1 MIAIKVNGRHLYIPA
16 DTSLVLE
23 QNNNSFDIDN
33 IGSDIIWTFDIPAKP
48 NAMALNNAHY
58 VNVSNYKRYRCEILF
73 NGVIIANGDLYIQ
86 SVRNEKTVS
95 CGVVLDG
102 LGENFGGRKLKDN
115 DYGNDVV
122 ISQTTDN
129 LEQHRANWVNF
140 LQGSLS
146 NNSIYKFFL
155 FTCEKFYKDNEDYG
169 FHQNQRATLSTI
181 HDDYLWCNY
190 INRLFFHY
198 DYTQS
203 QTGVATVTNEPNS
216 PIYGIRLFNQLGA
229 NTEKLNGFAFAPA
242 IRLDWLTRKIF
253 DNAGFSI
260 IGDFLT
266 NENIK
271 NLYIQSMN
279 AMDGDLRQFGL
290 NEYLYI
296 TGDAIGTNAVN
307 ETDKSLD
314 VGINEKQFVGFK
326 VGNAAPTFNFRLRAD
341 VDSLQHTTPTNT
353 FFTKDDEV
361 LMLFVRPSNWDGT
374 YPALRSVVDHQAAIK
389 HYRYGK
395 AQPSWL
401 RLGVAAAANGYSG
414 FTNSAM
420 TTCVCLVTKDN
431 GRFYG
436 IDGLGN
442 ICQDADFFYGIE
454 PNYAFIQLTPSYEN
468 GGASYEDPEQDV
480 DLLGNFTASAFYS
493 IAANNN
499 TSYIVEVVKMS
510 VKSPKHKIYDGHPEH
525 AESSLHLQ
533 QTTDGPGGSVV
544 APIFIEH
551 PGQLE
556 WLTYIETID
565 ARPIAGTN
573 TLLNVFDTML
583 RWKQHVPNISNADYI
598 KKICKFFGLSIYI
611 NPFHKEVQLS
621 FVNNLYEAGA
631 IDLTDYVTDT
641 ERLTYEPKEFKIGV
655 ETVLGKK
662 GVAEDF
668 MLEDIKSQSEL
679 PPARSSKK
687 CSIFVKN
694 ENAYRHSVM
703 DSKTN
708 KYKWELSAGNDKE
721 MVIGNESDEKEELT
735 TEIAVPNMRVV
746 DDSITSNRYFCD
758 IATNGN
764 SKLMDDDYTGEFEM
778 IIQQKVGVQSVLLY
792 KGKFHCIEYAN
803 PTSMRAD
810 GSVNNDVLD
819 LATVG
824 KNSVGEKWLRKFY
837 EFKSHQERFRFVARL
852 PLSMFLAVYS
862 LQQPQ
867 HVAVCD
873 EKRWIMVKNRKYLP
887 TKITYEFGKG
897 DFVLTTIECSRPHYD

>member
-48 NAMALNNAHY
+48 NAMALNSAHY
-58 VNVSNYKRYRCEILF
+58 VNVSNHKRYRCEILF

-122 ISQTTDN
+122 ISQTTDD

-140 LQGSLS
+140 LQASLS
-146 NNSIYKFFL
+146 DNSIYKFFL
-155 FTCEKFYKDNEDYG
+155 FTCKNFYKDNEDYG

-198 DYTQS
+198 DTSQS
-203 QTGVATVTNEPNS
+203 PIGVATVTNEPNC
-216 PIYGIRLFNQLGA
+216 PIYGIRLFNQLGN

-242 IRLDWLTRKIF
+242 LRLDWLTRKVF

-266 NENIK
+266 NENIRK
-271 NLYIQSMN
+271 LYIQSMN
-279 AMDGDLRQFGL
+279 AMDGDLRQFGKV
-290 NEYLYI
+290 EYIYI
-296 TGDAIGTNAVN
+296 INATGKRGI
-307 ETDKSLD
+307 ESEHSLP
-314 VGINEKQFVGFK
+314 VGIDEITYDGFK
-326 VGNAAPTFNFRLRAD
+326 CTNTNPTFNFGLVAD
-341 VDSLQHTTPTNT
+341 VDSLITGQAMPGPTAYQPWQY
-353 FFTKDDEV
+353 KDEV
-361 LMLFVRPSNWDGT
+361 FMLLIRTPEAVASGK
-374 YPALRSVVDHQAAIK
+374 YPKYRCVINKDAA
-389 HYRYGK
+389 H
-395 AQPSWL
+395 
-401 RLGVAAAANGYSG
+401 
-414 FTNSAM
+414 
-420 TTCVCLVTKDN
+420 KDYI
-431 GRFYG
+431 YG
-436 IDGLGN
+436 INRHSMGGQIVEMN
-442 ICQDADFFYGIE
+442 KFVFR
-454 PNYAFIQLTPSYEN
+454 PNNVAQYYHEVNKRWETNAIIDPDTSIYCIQLTPST
-468 GGASYEDPEQDV
+468 GDSTASYQDPEQELDILGSYTANRLREQSGAN
-480 DLLGNFTASAFYS
+480 DLIVELVQMEIYTLQNGAWDGDYDTVTSSLWIPMYPNSGFVKDSRVEYYGCYEMLSYKQTIDFSNL
-493 IAANNN
+493 ANTN
-499 TSYIVEVVKMS
+499 TS
-510 VKSPKHKIYDGHPEH
+510 
-525 AESSLHLQ
+525 
-533 QTTDGPGGSVV
+533 
-544 APIFIEH
+544 
-551 PGQLE
+551 
-556 WLTYIETID
+556 
-565 ARPIAGTN
+565 
-573 TLLNVFDTML
+573 LNVFDTML
-583 RWKQHVPNISNADYI
+583 RWKQHVPNITNGEFI

-611 NPFHKEVQLS
+611 NPFRKEVQLS
-621 FVNNLYEAGA
+621 FVNNVFETDA
-631 IDLTDYVTDT
+631 IDLTDYVIDT
-641 ERLTYEPKEFKIGV
+641 ERMTYEPKEFKIGV

-662 GVAEDF
+662 GVAKDF
-668 MLEDIKSQSEL
+668 MLEDIKSNSEL
-679 PPARSSKK
+679 PPARSKKK

-694 ENAYRHSVM
+694 ENAYRHSIM

-721 MVIGNESDEKEELT
+721 MVIGNEGDEQEELT

-746 DDSITSNRYFCD
+746 DDSTTSNRYFCD
-758 IATNGN
+758 IATTGN
-764 SKLMDDDYTGEFEM
+764 SKLMDNDYTGEFEM
-778 IIQQKVGVQSVLLY
+778 IIQQKVGVKYALRYNGLLQW
-792 KGKFHCIEYAN
+792 FEYAN
-803 PTSMRAD
+803 PTSMSAN
-810 GSVNNDVLD
+810 GSVNNDFLD

-837 EFKSHQERFRFVARL
+837 EFKSHQEQFRFVARL

>member
-48 NAMALNNAHY
+48 NAMALNSAHY

-122 ISQTTDN
+122 ISQTTDD

-140 LQGSLS
+140 LQASLS
-146 NNSIYKFFL
+146 DNSIYKFFL
-155 FTCEKFYKDNEDYG
+155 FTCENFYKNNEDYG

-203 QTGVATVTNEPNS
+203 QTGVVTVTNEPNC
-216 PIYGIRLFNQLGA
+216 PIYGIRLFNMPGA
-229 NTEKLNGFAFAPA
+229 NSLSKVNGFAFAPA

-266 NENIK
+266 NENIRK
-271 NLYIQSMN
+271 LYIQSMN
-279 AMDGDLRQFGL
+279 ALDGNMSQFIPDEQYVEGEGIRGADSTAATDLNLDIDIGESSYNAFKIAGTPTFKFLLDVDMEDFIHQSISPNTGQPWTREDEVVMLLIRSEQAVRDNIYPTYRAAVSTDANNRDFIYGTAL
-290 NEYLYI
+290 KTHSVSVHTYMNNIVIYDNNEYSYSNS
-296 TGDAIGTNAVN
+296 GDGRRYTDSGFIVVN
-307 ETDKSLD
+307 ENVYCLQLSYSQGNQGANYPSSSEIADI
-314 VGINEKQFVGFK
+314 VGTFQARQLANQGNPSKTYVVEIAIFK
-326 VGNAAPTFNFRLRAD
+326 VQTVEHGI
-341 VDSLQHTTPTNT
+341 
-353 FFTKDDEV
+353 
-361 LMLFVRPSNWDGT
+361 WDGSFSHT
-374 YPALRSVVDHQAAIK
+374 MTIPNPA
-389 HYRYGK
+389 
-395 AQPSWL
+395 
-401 RLGVAAAANGYSG
+401 
-414 FTNSAM
+414 
-420 TTCVCLVTKDN
+420 
-431 GRFYG
+431 
-436 IDGLGN
+436 GN
-442 ICQDADFFYGIE
+442 Y
-454 PNYAFIQLTPSYEN
+454 
-468 GGASYEDPEQDV
+468 
-480 DLLGNFTASAFYS
+480 
-493 IAANNN
+493 
-499 TSYIVEVVKMS
+499 S
-510 VKSPKHKIYDGHPEH
+510 VKNVQIQKY
-525 AESSLHLQ
+525 
-533 QTTDGPGGSVV
+533 
-544 APIFIEH
+544 
-551 PGQLE
+551 GQLE
-556 WLTYIETID
+556 RLIYQETIEKQ
-565 ARPIAGTN
+565 AITHTN
-573 TLLNVFDTML
+573 DHLNIYDRML
-583 RWKQHVPNISNADYI
+583 RWKEHVPNVTNGEFI

-611 NPFHKEVQLS
+611 NPFRKEVQLS
-621 FVNNLYEAGA
+621 FVNNVFETGA
-631 IDLTDYVTDT
+631 IDLTDYVINT
-641 ERLTYEPKEFKIGV
+641 ERMTYEPKEFKIGI

-662 GVAEDF
+662 GVAEEF
-668 MLEDIKSQSEL
+668 ILEDIEQRANL
-679 PPARSSKK
+679 PKARIYKK

-703 DSKTN
+703 DSQTK

-746 DDSITSNRYFCD
+746 DDSTTSNRYFCD

-778 IIQQKVGVQSVLLY
+778 IIQQKVGVQSVLRY

>member
-48 NAMALNNAHY
+48 NAMALNSAHY
-58 VNVSNYKRYRCEILF
+58 VNVSNYKSYRCEILF

-129 LEQHRANWVNF
+129 LEQHRAKWVNF
-140 LQGSLS
+140 LQASLS
-146 NNSIYKFFL
+146 DNSIYKFFL
-155 FTCEKFYKDNEDYG
+155 FTCENFYKNNEDYG
-169 FHQNQRATLSTI
+169 YHQNQRATLSTI

-198 DYTQS
+198 DTSQS
-203 QTGVATVTNEPNS
+203 PIGVATVTNETNS
-216 PIYGIRLFNQLGA
+216 PIYGIRLFNQLGN

-242 IRLDWLTRKIF
+242 LRLDWLTRKVF

-266 NENIK
+266 NANVK
-271 NLYIQSMN
+271 KLFIQSMN

-290 NEYLYI
+290 DEYLYL
-296 TGDAIGTNAVN
+296 TGGAIGTNQIS
-307 ETDKSLD
+307 ETGNSID
-314 VGINEKQFVGFK
+314 VGINEVTFNGFK
-326 VGNAAPTFNFRLRAD
+326 VGNTAPVFNFRLRAD
-341 VDSLQHTTPTNT
+341 VDSLQHTNADNN
-353 FFTKDDEV
+353 FFQKYDEV
-361 LMLFVRPSNWDGT
+361 FMLFVRPSNWDGS
-374 YPALRSVVDHQAAIK
+374 YPALRCVVNHNASVKD
-389 HYRYGK
+389 YRYGK

-401 RLGVAAAANGYSG
+401 RLGYAAADNGYPG
-414 FTNSAM
+414 FTNNAM
-420 TTCVCLVTKDN
+420 TTCSFIRMKDN

-436 IDGLGN
+436 VDGMGN

-454 PNYAFIQLTPSYEN
+454 PNYAFIQLTTSHEN
-468 GGASYEDPEQDV
+468 TGANYNDPEQDV
-480 DLLGNFTASAFYS
+480 DIIGNFTANAFFTRAQYS
-493 IAANNN
+493 GGQ
-499 TSYIVEVVKMS
+499 YVVELVKMR
-510 VKSPKHKIYDGHPEH
+510 VKTPKHYIYGQTTTN
-525 AESSLHLQ
+525 AALWLQ
-533 QTTDGPGGSVV
+533 QTNDGPGGSVQ
-544 APIFIEH
+544 APIYIEYA
-551 PGQLE
+551 GQLE
-556 WLTYIETID
+556 WLEYIETL
-565 ARPIAGTN
+565 ATRSIANTN
-573 TLLNVFDTML
+573 TLLNVYDTML
-583 RWKQHVPNISNADYI
+583 RWKKHVPNVTNADYI
-598 KKICKFFGLSIYI
+598 KKICKFFGLSFYI
-611 NPFHKEVQLS
+611 NPFKKEVQLS
-621 FVNNLYEAGA
+621 FVNNVFEAGA
-631 IDLTDYVTDT
+631 IDITDYVTDM
-641 ERLTYEPKEFKIGV
+641 ERLTYEPKLYKVGV
-655 ETVLGKK
+655 DTVLAKK

-668 MLEDIKSQSEL
+668 MLEEIGSNSEL
-679 PPARSSKK
+679 PPARTKKK
-687 CSIFVKN
+687 CSVFVKN

-703 DSKTN
+703 DSQTK

-721 MVIGNESDEKEELT
+721 MVIGKEGDEQEELT
-735 TEIAVPNMRVV
+735 TGIAVPNMRVV
-746 DDSITSNRYFCD
+746 DNSTTNNRYFCD

-778 IIQQKVGVQSVLLY
+778 IVQQKVGVKYALRYNGLLQW
-792 KGKFHCIEYAN
+792 FEYAN
-803 PTSMRAD
+803 PTSMSAE
-810 GSVNNDVLD
+810 GSVNNDFLD

>member
-48 NAMALNNAHY
+48 NAMALNSAHY

-129 LEQHRANWVNF
+129 LEQHRANWFQF
-140 LQGSLS
+140 LKGSLS
-146 NNSIYKFFL
+146 DNSIYKFFL
-155 FTCEKFYKDNEDYG
+155 FTCENFYKNNEDYG
-169 FHQNQRATLSTI
+169 YHQNKRATLRPN
-181 HDDYLWCNY
+181 HDEKFWCKY
-190 INRLFFHY
+190 VNRLFERR
-198 DYTQS
+198 TIIGAS
-203 QTGVATVTNEPNS
+203 TVANFDDTSEW
-216 PIYGIRLFNQLGA
+216 GMKLFNTLGA
-229 NTEKLNGFAFAPA
+229 NTDKLNGFTFAPA

-260 IGDFLT
+260 SGDFLT

-271 NLYIQSMN
+271 KLYIQSMN

-296 TGDAIGTNAVN
+296 TGDSIGTNDVN
-307 ETDKSLD
+307 ETDNSLY
-314 VGINEKQFVGFK
+314 VGINEQQFVGFK
-326 VGNAAPTFNFRLRAD
+326 VGNDAPTFNFRLRAD

-401 RLGVAAAANGYSG
+401 RLGTAAAANGYSG
-414 FTNSAM
+414 FTNNAM

-468 GGASYEDPEQDV
+468 SGASYEDPEQDV

-621 FVNNLYEAGA
+621 FVNNLYETGA

-668 MLEDIKSQSEL
+668 MLKDIKSNSEL

-721 MVIGNESDEKEELT
+721 MVIGNEGDEQEELT

-746 DDSITSNRYFCD
+746 DTDGTKIYLCD
-758 IATNGN
+758 ISTNGN
-764 SKLMDDDYTGEFEM
+764 SKLMDDDYKGEFEM
-778 IIQQKVGVQSVLLY
+778 ILQQY
-792 KGKFHCIEYAN
+792 KGRRLFHFLQFESFYFEDAD
-803 PTSMRAD
+803 PTSMNND
-810 GSVNNDVLD
+810 GSVNNDFLD

-837 EFKSHQERFRFVARL
+837 EFKSHQERFRFVVRL